1 MGPIVFFGTNDF
13 AAVIL
18 EHLLQEKLPVVAVV
32 TRPDRMQGRGRK
44 VRPPVV
50 KELLLSLGS
59 QLPILQPEKVST
71 PEFLEQL
78 RPLQADFF
86 VVAAFGEIMKQFIL
100 DLPALACLNVHAS
113 LLPHYRGAAPIQRAL
128 WNGDL
133 ETGVTI
139 QEMVLKLDA
148 GDILA
153 SCSCGIQSS
162 TTLGEL
168 KARLAELSGPLLADV
183 LRNFSLYSEQR
194 RRQEENLVTMAPK
207 ILESERKINFM
218 LPAAT
223 LHNHIR
229 ALSPEPAAWALIRLQ
244 GRELRIKL
252 LRSSVAAE
260 GSSAGLP
267 GAVFPQK
274 GALIVQCGEG
284 ALELLEV
291 QPEGKRAM
299 SGKDFIIGSRGE
311 LFLT

>member
-1 MGPIVFFGTNDF
+1 MGPIIFFGTNDF

-18 EHLLQEKLPVVAVV
+18 EYLLQEQLPIAAVV

-50 KELLLSLGS
+50 KELLLSFNS

-78 RPLQADFF
+78 RPFQADFF

-100 DLPALACLNVHAS
+100 DLPTLACLNVHAS

-153 SCSCGIQSS
+153 SCSCGIQPG

-168 KARLAELSGPLLADV
+168 KARLAELSGPLLIDV
-183 LRNFSLYSEQR
+183 LRNFSVYNEQKR
-194 RRQEENLVTMAPK
+194 KQEEHLVTMAPK
-207 ILESERKINFM
+207 ILESEEKIDFT
-218 LPAAT
+218 LPAAI

-229 ALSPEPAAWALIRLQ
+229 ALSPEPAAWALVRLQ

-252 LRSSVAAE
+252 LRSAVAS
-260 GSSAGLP
+260 GGPPDGPP
-267 GAVFPQK
+267 GTVLSPK

-291 QPEGKRAM
+291 QPEGKRMM
-299 SGKDFIIGSRGE
+299 SGKDFLIGARGE
-311 LFLT
+311 LLLS